1 MNIEKDIE
9 LHSVKDKNIMPIFIQ
24 ARKMEKINNTQ
35 CWQEYGGTG
44 IPVHCWGS
52 AVLLWEGESTDTCR
66 NNHGNT
72 IFNKKEGK
80 KEKHPMA
87 IISRTLV

>member
-9 LHSVKDKNIMPIFIQ
+9 FHSVKDKNIMPIFIQ

-52 AVLLWEGESTDTCR
+52 AVLL
-66 NNHGNT
+66 
-72 IFNKKEGK
+72 
-80 KEKHPMA
+80 
-87 IISRTLV
+87 